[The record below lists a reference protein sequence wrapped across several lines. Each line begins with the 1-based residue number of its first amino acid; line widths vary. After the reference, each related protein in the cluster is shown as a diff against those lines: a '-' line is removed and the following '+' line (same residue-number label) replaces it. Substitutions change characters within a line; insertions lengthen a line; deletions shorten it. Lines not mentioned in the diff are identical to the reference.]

1 MYKGSDYFRRSS
13 VVGAPVLDE
22 ELGGQSRVYLV
33 GGAEADNY
41 YWRLGKEMV
50 KNSNNILRLGH
61 KLAVCI
67 P

>member
-33 GGAEADNY
+33 GRAEADNY
-41 YWRLGKEMV
+41 YWRLGSV
-50 KNSNNILRLGH
+50 G
-61 KLAVCI
+61 
-67 P
+67 